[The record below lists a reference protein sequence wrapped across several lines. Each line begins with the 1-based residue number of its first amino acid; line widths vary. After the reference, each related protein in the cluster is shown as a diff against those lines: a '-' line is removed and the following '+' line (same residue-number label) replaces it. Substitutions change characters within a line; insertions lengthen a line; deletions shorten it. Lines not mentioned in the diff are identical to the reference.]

1 MLIKKNIGIYLDRDE
16 FIPIKS
22 EAIGDYWG
30 PDCQGV
36 LRNVAGEK
44 CTRFFAERRVETRMA
59 STVQHA
65 ARSAWGRLTKR
76 YGRTRQSADE
86 RD

>member
-30 PDCQGV
+30 LDCQGV

-44 CTRFFAERRVETRMA
+44 CTRFFAEATVPKARTARCLFSMRRGRREVVSRSVMA
-59 STVQHA
+59 EPAVC
-65 ARSAWGRLTKR
+65 R
-76 YGRTRQSADE
+76 
-86 RD
+86 